1 MSKSLAVAEKTID
14 AKPFETVR
22 NLAGGYVLPRCLHVV
37 AKIGVADVLDD
48 SPMTAAELAEATGAN
63 PDALARIL
71 RLLSAHGIF
80 EARDGRIS
88 HSPASRL
95 LRSDHPQS
103 MRALAQMLGFD
114 VCWATLEHLE
124 QSVLSGEPAAKQ
136 VLPGGFW
143 NYLEEHPEEGRVFDA
158 AMTAKATAQIAGIVQ
173 ACDFSRF
180 GLIAD
185 IGGGR
190 GHLLQAVLDRVPAAE
205 GVLFDLPHVVRA
217 AEGAASERL
226 KLQPGDFFKDALPAC
241 DAYILM
247 EIIHDWNDGDARQIL
262 GSVRRAAPRHARLLL
277 IESIVPGTPGPD
289 WSKVL
294 DVLMLTLLGGRQ
306 RTLGEYRALLSS
318 AGFRFEREIK
328 ASPDISIL
336 EASVV

>member
-1 MSKSLAVAEKTID
+1 MCSRVTGLTGNW
-14 AKPFETVR
+14 P
-22 NLAGGYVLPRCLHVV
+22 PRT
-37 AKIGVADVLDD
+37 
-48 SPMTAAELAEATGAN
+48 ST
-63 PDALARIL
+63 
-71 RLLSAHGIF
+71 
-80 EARDGRIS
+80 GRI
-88 HSPASRL
+88 R
-95 LRSDHPQS
+95 
-103 MRALAQMLGFD
+103 RAGL
-114 VCWATLEHLE
+114 
-124 QSVLSGEPAAKQ
+124 LSGEPAAKQ

-143 NYLEEHPEEGRVFDA
+143 NYLEEHPDEGRVFDA
-158 AMTAKATAQIAGIVQ
+158 AMTAKAAAQIAGIVQ

-247 EIIHDWNDGDARQIL
+247 EIIHDWNDADARQIL
-262 GSVRRAAPRHARLLL
+262 TSVRRAAPRHARLLL

-306 RTLGEYRALLSS
+306 RTLGEYRALLSG